1 MRGRSDYR
9 EVDCRW
15 MGKGKLGAQVADL
28 ALTIVPKRTV
38 SSLSDSVDGVI
49 RLKRPDSQAVD
60 LNLKVDTLTS

>member
-1 MRGRSDYR
+1 
-9 EVDCRW
+9 